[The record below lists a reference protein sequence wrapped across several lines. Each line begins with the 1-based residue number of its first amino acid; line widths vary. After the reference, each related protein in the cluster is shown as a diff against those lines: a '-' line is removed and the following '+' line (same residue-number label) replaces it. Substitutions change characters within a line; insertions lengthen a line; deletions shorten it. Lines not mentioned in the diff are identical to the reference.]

1 MRYLERLRS
10 RTPIV
15 QPALLDAIQQRYAC
29 RKFVADQPVSLGEL
43 ALLLEAGRLAP
54 SAFGL
59 EPWRFITVTDGVER
73 AAIAHACHDQPAA
86 ATAAAFIVIVAL
98 VAALNPDS
106 TYVRKQFKAEARDGD
121 PAPIHDAYRAFHAE
135 SMAEWAKGQCN
146 FAAAHM
152 LLQATQLKLGS
163 CPIGGFDAAALSAAL
178 RLPAGESPALVIAL
192 GRCAHAA
199 PQRLRKP
206 D

>member
-1 MRYLERLRS
+1 M
-10 RTPIV
+10 

-152 LLQATQLKLGS
+152 LLQATHLKLGS
-163 CPIGGFDAAALSAAL
+163 CPIGGFDAAALSTAI
-178 RLPAGESPALVIAL
+178 RLSAGESPALVIAL